1 MSSGQHNGNG
11 VNTVPYHGNGLN
23 TGQHRRRASLNISLA
38 GGTPAQRTTVRE
50 SLAALTDLRME
61 IAEVAS
67 PAQGLAQ
74 TDAVRILMIL
84 LDEDPGLWDEELQ
97 PWVESGN
104 WSQVTAVVTK
114 RTPEAVRG
122 ALSAGA
128 NEVLFMPLDPID
140 LARSLWTV
148 SEINRSA
155 GGQVSKAAYALVSV
169 SGGVGVSSL
178 TVALGLALRRL
189 TQKQV
194 ALVDLGLQSAS
205 LAAIL
210 DLETIHS
217 IGELADPTSSL
228 DSIRLESATS
238 KHASGLY
245 LLAAPAR
252 IEDGEM
258 VSPGTIEAAIG
269 MMLQLFDY
277 ILVDCG
283 HHVNEGSVAAWERAG
298 NVLYVL
304 DQSITAVRAAQRFLD
319 LFERLKLRHVTLD
332 LLLNHYRPAHSVS
345 LEKIQ
350 AALHRPVAFC
360 IPHDDAALAAAEAH
374 GDGLSS
380 LRADS
385 PMLLA
390 VQRLAQTLIGAPH
403 DPDGARKPGVFSK
416 LMNAMGR

>member
-1 MSSGQHNGNG
+1 MNSGQHNGNG
-11 VNTVPYHGNGLN
+11 LDSALYHGTGLSTAQDN
-23 TGQHRRRASLNISLA
+23 RRASLNISLA

-50 SLAALTDLRME
+50 SLALLTDLRME
-61 IAEVAS
+61 IAEVLAPGQG
-67 PAQGLAQ
+67 PAPSD
-74 TDAVRILMIL
+74 TVRILMLL
-84 LDEDPGLWDEELQ
+84 LDEDSGLWEEELR
-97 PWVESGN
+97 PWVESGK

-128 NEVLFMPLDPID
+128 NEVLFMPLDPVD

-148 SEINRSA
+148 SEIHRSA
-155 GGQVSKAAYALVSV
+155 GGLASKAAYALVSV

-178 TVALGLALRRL
+178 TVAMGLALRRL

-210 DLETIHS
+210 DLETTHS
-217 IGELADPTSSL
+217 IGELADPTSSV

-258 VSPGTIEAAIG
+258 VSPGTIEATIG

-277 ILVDCG
+277 VLIDCG

-319 LFERLKLRHVTLD
+319 LFERLKLKHVSLD

-380 LRADS
+380 LKADS

-390 VQRLAQTLIGAPH
+390 VQRLAQNLIGAPH
-403 DPDGARKPGVFSK
+403 DTNGARKPGVFSK

>member
-1 MSSGQHNGNG
+1 MNSEQHNGNG
-11 VNTVPYHGNGLN
+11 VSTA
-23 TGQHRRRASLNISLA
+23 QHRRRGSFNISLA
-38 GGTPAQRTTVRE
+38 GGTAAQRTALRE
-50 SLAALTDLRME
+50 SLAALTDLRIEAAE
-61 IAEVAS
+61 ISAPGQAPPQS
-67 PAQGLAQ
+67 
-74 TDAVRILMIL
+74 DAVRVLMIL
-84 LDEDPGLWDEELQ
+84 LDEDADMWEEELR
-97 PWVESGN
+97 PWVLSHN
-104 WSQVTAVVTK
+104 WSQVTAVVSR
-114 RTPEAVRG
+114 RTPEAVRS

-128 NEVLFMPLDPID
+128 NEVLFMPLDPVD

-148 SEINRSA
+148 SEINRS
-155 GGQVSKAAYALVSV
+155 GGGRASKAAFALVSV

-194 ALVDLGLQSAS
+194 ALVDLGLQSAA

-210 DLETIHS
+210 DLESIHS
-217 IGELADPTSSL
+217 IGELADPTTSV

-245 LLAAPAR
+245 LLSAPKR

-258 VSPGTIEAAIG
+258 VSPGTIEATIG

-277 ILVDCG
+277 VLIDCG

-319 LFERLKLRHVTLD
+319 LFDRLNLKHVTLD
-332 LLLNHYRPAHSVS
+332 LLLNHYRPAHSIS
-345 LEKIQ
+345 REKIE

-360 IPHDDAALAAAEAH
+360 VPHDPAALAAAEAQ

-380 LRADS
+380 LGAGS

-390 VQRLAQTLIGAPH
+390 VDQLAETLIGAPQAVNS
-403 DPDGARKPGVFSK
+403 ARKPGVFSK
-416 LMNAMGR
+416 LMTAMGR

>member
-1 MSSGQHNGNG
+1 MNSVRHNGNG
-11 VNTVPYHGNGLN
+11 LT
-23 TGQHRRRASLNISLA
+23 TAQHRRRGSLNISLA
-38 GGTPAQRTTVRE
+38 GGTPAQRTALRE
-50 SLAALTDLRME
+50 SLATLTDLRMD
-61 IAEVAS
+61 IAEISAPGQA
-67 PAQGLAQ
+67 PAQS
-74 TDAVRILMIL
+74 DAVRILMIL
-84 LDEDPGLWDEELQ
+84 LDEDPDLWDEELR
-97 PWVESGN
+97 PWVASGD
-104 WSQVTAVVTK
+104 WSRVTAVVTR
-114 RTPEAVRG
+114 RTPEAVRK
-122 ALSAGA
+122 ALGAGA
-128 NEVLFMPLDPID
+128 NEVLFMPLDPVD
-140 LARSLWTV
+140 LARSLWTI
-148 SEINRSA
+148 SETNRG
-155 GGQVSKAAYALVSV
+155 GGQASKAAYALVSV

-210 DLETIHS
+210 DLTSVHS
-217 IGELADPTSSL
+217 IAELADPTTSV

-245 LLAAPAR
+245 LLSAPAR

-258 VSPGTIEAAIG
+258 VSPGAIESTIGA
-269 MMLQLFDY
+269 MLQLFDY
-277 ILVDCG
+277 VLIDCG

-298 NVLYVL
+298 SVFYVL

-319 LFERLKLRHVTLD
+319 LFGRLHLKHVSLD
-332 LLLNHYRPAHSVS
+332 LLLNHYRPAHAIS
-345 LEKIQ
+345 LEKIE

-360 IPHDDAALAAAEAH
+360 IPHDAAALAAAEAQ

-380 LRADS
+380 LAAES

-390 VQRLAQTLIGAPH
+390 TEELAKTLIGVPH
-403 DPDGARKPGVFSK
+403 AANGARKPGVISR